1 MSESL
6 IKMVDM
12 KRKCIALECRADR
25 LEYNSRFYSSDAV
38 ASELGFESVAKFY
51 TELTSMGLGIEN
63 ESGEWML
70 YPEYSETDFYVI
82 RIQGEYTD
90 IDNATYYIEWT
101 GMGRDWL
108 RGIFYRGDK

>member
-90 IDNATYYIEWT
+90 IDNAAYYIEWT

-108 RGIFYRGDK
+108 RGIFYGRR